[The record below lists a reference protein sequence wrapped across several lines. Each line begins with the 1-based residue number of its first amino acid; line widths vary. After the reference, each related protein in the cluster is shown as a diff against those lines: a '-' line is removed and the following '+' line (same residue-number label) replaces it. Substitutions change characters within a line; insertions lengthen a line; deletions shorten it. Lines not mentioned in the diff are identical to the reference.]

1 MDLNEQTIAEIAS
14 QLGISNSKKVDKR
27 ALANLSSKNDAELER
42 EITRLKERLRANN
55 VSYEQQM
62 AIVKSLAPMMDNK
75 QKARLNKFIE
85 ILNK

>member
-14 QLGISNSKKVDKR
+14 KLGISNSKKVDKR
-27 ALANLSSKNDAELER
+27 ALANLSSKSDAELER

>member
-14 QLGISNSKKVDKR
+14 QLGVSNSKKVDKR
-27 ALANLSSKNDAELER
+27 ALANLSSKSDAELER